1 MMNPSIPAASARTGF
16 GLTPMAAERGTLDI
30 IVSVCN
36 EAAVLAAFHAE
47 ATRVVSQLV
56 AEGTDAT
63 LVYVDDGSVD
73 ASPALLDRF
82 AAEPGVRV
90 LHLSRNFG
98 HEAAML
104 AGLDDSTADHVV
116 FLDADLQH
124 PPDMVP
130 RALAVAC
137 AGHDVVL
144 MRRDAAAAG
153 GLRRACNAAFYRG
166 LSAISSVPLEPDASD
181 FFLVGR
187 PVIEVLQ
194 REIRERTRFLR
205 GLVQWVGFRR
215 AVLTY
220 AAVPRVAGR
229 SKYHLGRLFGLARDA
244 TLAFSTAPLRI
255 AFVAAIGMLLGCLAT
270 AAFSLVG
277 WWLGKPPSGYTTIM
291 LFSTGVAAAQ
301 FGLLGILGEYV
312 GQLVDEAKGRPVYIV
327 ARRVGRDADK
337 AGRRAA

>member
-1 MMNPSIPAASARTGF
+1 MATQRT
-16 GLTPMAAERGTLDI
+16 TLDI
-30 IVSVCN
+30 IVSVYN
-36 EAAVLAAFHAE
+36 EAASLPAFHAE
-47 ATRVVSQLV
+47 ATRLV
-56 AEGTDAT
+56 AHLAAEGTDAT
-63 LVYVDDGSVD
+63 IVYVNDGSID
-73 ASPALLDRF
+73 ESPGLLDRF
-82 AAEPGVRV
+82 AAGQGVRV

-104 AGLDDSTADHVV
+104 AGLDDCDADHAV

-124 PPDMVP
+124 PPEVV
-130 RALAVAC
+130 RRAVAVAR

-144 MRRDAAAAG
+144 MRREAAPG
-153 GLRRACNAAFYRG
+153 SGLRRACNAAFYRG
-166 LSAISSVPLEPDASD
+166 LTVISALPLEPDASD

-215 AVLTY
+215 AVLSYT
-220 AAVPRVAGR
+220 AAPRTAGR

-244 TLAFSTAPLRI
+244 TLAFSTAPLRV
-255 AFVAAIGMLLGCLAT
+255 AFIAAISMLLVCLAT
-270 AAFSLVG
+270 AVYSLGG
-277 WWLGKPPSGYTTIM
+277 WWLGNPPSGYTTIM
-291 LFSTGVAAAQ
+291 LFSTAVAAAQ

-327 ARRVGRDADK
+327 ARRMGQAADH
-337 AGRRAA
+337 AIRRAA

>member
-1 MMNPSIPAASARTGF
+1 MATQRT
-16 GLTPMAAERGTLDI
+16 TLDI
-30 IVSVCN
+30 IVSVYN
-36 EAAVLAAFHAE
+36 EAASLPAFHAE
-47 ATRVVSQLV
+47 ATRLV
-56 AEGTDAT
+56 AHLAAEGTDAT
-63 LVYVDDGSVD
+63 IVYVNDGSID
-73 ASPALLDRF
+73 ESPGLLDRF
-82 AAEPGVRV
+82 AAGQGVRV

-104 AGLDDSTADHVV
+104 AGLDDCDAEHAV

-124 PPDMVP
+124 PPEVV
-130 RALAVAC
+130 RRAVAVAR

-144 MRRDAAAAG
+144 MRREAAPG
-153 GLRRACNAAFYRG
+153 SGLRRACNAAFYRG
-166 LSAISSVPLEPDASD
+166 LTVISALPLDPDASD

-215 AVLTY
+215 AVLSYT
-220 AAVPRVAGR
+220 AAPRTAGR

-244 TLAFSTAPLRI
+244 TLAFSTAPLRV
-255 AFVAAIGMLLGCLAT
+255 AFIAAISMLLVCLAT
-270 AAFSLVG
+270 AVYSLGG
-277 WWLGKPPSGYTTIM
+277 WWLGNPPSGYTTIM
-291 LFSTGVAAAQ
+291 LFSTAVAAAQ

-327 ARRVGRDADK
+327 ARRMGQAADH
-337 AGRRAA
+337 AIRRAA

>member
-1 MMNPSIPAASARTGF
+1 MANQRT
-16 GLTPMAAERGTLDI
+16 TLDI
-30 IVSVCN
+30 IVSAYN
-36 EAAVLAAFHAE
+36 EAASLPAFHAE
-47 ATRVVSQLV
+47 ATQLV
-56 AEGTDAT
+56 AHLAAEGTDAT
-63 LVYVDDGSVD
+63 IVYVNDGSID
-73 ASPALLDRF
+73 ESPGLLDRF
-82 AAEPGVRV
+82 AVEPGVRV

-104 AGLDDSTADHVV
+104 AGLDDCDADHAV

-124 PPDMVP
+124 PPEVVR
-130 RALAVAC
+130 RAMAVAR

-144 MRRDAAAAG
+144 MRREAAPGG

-166 LSAISSVPLEPDASD
+166 LTVISALPLEPDASD

-215 AVLTY
+215 AVLSYT
-220 AAVPRVAGR
+220 AAPRTAGR

-244 TLAFSTAPLRI
+244 TLAFSTAPLRV
-255 AFVAAIGMLLGCLAT
+255 AFIAAISMLLVCLAT
-270 AAFSLVG
+270 AVYSLGG
-277 WWLGKPPSGYTTIM
+277 WWLGNPPSGYTTIM
-291 LFSTGVAAAQ
+291 LFSTAVAAAQ

-327 ARRVGRDADK
+327 ARRMGQSADH
-337 AGRRAA
+337 AIRRAA

>member
-1 MMNPSIPAASARTGF
+1 MATQRT
-16 GLTPMAAERGTLDI
+16 TLDI
-30 IVSVCN
+30 IVSVYN
-36 EAAVLAAFHAE
+36 EAASLPAFHAE
-47 ATRVVSQLV
+47 ATRLVSQLA

-63 LVYVDDGSVD
+63 IVYVNDGSID
-73 ASPALLDRF
+73 ESAGLLDRF

-104 AGLDDSTADHVV
+104 AGLDDCDADQAV

-124 PPDMVP
+124 PPEVVR
-130 RALAVAC
+130 RAMAVAR

-144 MRRDAAAAG
+144 MRREAAPGG

-166 LSAISSVPLEPDASD
+166 LAVISALPLEPDASD

-187 PVIEVLQ
+187 PVIDVLQ

-215 AVLTY
+215 AVLSYT
-220 AAVPRVAGR
+220 AAPRRSGR
-229 SKYHLGRLFGLARDA
+229 SKYHLGRLFSLARDA
-244 TLAFSTAPLRI
+244 TLAFSTAPLRV
-255 AFVAAIGMLLGCLAT
+255 AFVAAIAMLLACLAT
-270 AAFSLVG
+270 AVYSLGG
-277 WWLGKPPSGYTTIM
+277 WWLGNPPSGYTTIM
-291 LFSTGVAAAQ
+291 LFSTAVAAAQ
-301 FGLLGILGEYV
+301 FGLLGILGEYI

-327 ARRVGRDADK
+327 ARRMGHAADN
-337 AGRRAA
+337 AIRRAA

>member
-1 MMNPSIPAASARTGF
+1 MATQRT
-16 GLTPMAAERGTLDI
+16 TLDI
-30 IVSVCN
+30 IVSVYN
-36 EAAVLAAFHAE
+36 EAASLPAFHAE
-47 ATRVVSQLV
+47 ATRLVSQLA

-63 LVYVDDGSVD
+63 IVYVNDGSID
-73 ASPALLDRF
+73 ESPGLLDRF
-82 AAEPGVRV
+82 AVEPGVRV

-104 AGLDDSTADHVV
+104 AGLDDCDADHAV

-124 PPDMVP
+124 PPEVV
-130 RALAVAC
+130 RRAVAVAR

-144 MRRDAAAAG
+144 MRREAAPG
-153 GLRRACNAAFYRG
+153 SGLRRACNAAFYRG
-166 LSAISSVPLEPDASD
+166 LAVISALPLEPDASD

-215 AVLTY
+215 AVLSYT
-220 AAVPRVAGR
+220 AAPRTAGR

-244 TLAFSTAPLRI
+244 TLAFSTAPLRV
-255 AFVAAIGMLLGCLAT
+255 AFIAAISMLLVCLAT
-270 AAFSLVG
+270 AVYSLGG
-277 WWLGKPPSGYTTIM
+277 WWLGNPPSGYTTIM
-291 LFSTGVAAAQ
+291 LFSTAVAAAQ
-301 FGLLGILGEYV
+301 FGLLGILGEYI

-327 ARRVGRDADK
+327 ARRMGQAADH
-337 AGRRAA
+337 AIRRAA

>member
-1 MMNPSIPAASARTGF
+1 MATQRT
-16 GLTPMAAERGTLDI
+16 TLDI
-30 IVSVCN
+30 IVSVYN
-36 EAAVLAAFHAE
+36 EAASLPAFHAE
-47 ATRVVSQLV
+47 ATRLV
-56 AEGTDAT
+56 AHLAAEGTDAT
-63 LVYVDDGSVD
+63 IVYVNDGSID
-73 ASPALLDRF
+73 ESPGLLDRF
-82 AAEPGVRV
+82 AAGQGVRV

-104 AGLDDSTADHVV
+104 AGLDDCDADHAV

-124 PPDMVP
+124 PPEVV
-130 RALAVAC
+130 RRAVAVAR

-144 MRRDAAAAG
+144 MRREAAPG
-153 GLRRACNAAFYRG
+153 SGLRRACNAAFYRG
-166 LSAISSVPLEPDASD
+166 LTVISALPLEPDASD

-215 AVLTY
+215 AVLSYT
-220 AAVPRVAGR
+220 AAPRTAGR

-244 TLAFSTAPLRI
+244 TLAFSTAPLRV
-255 AFVAAIGMLLGCLAT
+255 AFIAAISMLLVCLTT
-270 AAFSLVG
+270 AVYSLGG
-277 WWLGKPPSGYTTIM
+277 WWLGNPPSGYATIM
-291 LFSTGVAAAQ
+291 LFSTAVAAAQ

-327 ARRVGRDADK
+327 ARRMGQAADH
-337 AGRRAA
+337 AIRRAA

>member
-1 MMNPSIPAASARTGF
+1 MATQRT
-16 GLTPMAAERGTLDI
+16 TLDI
-30 IVSVCN
+30 IVSVYN
-36 EAAVLAAFHAE
+36 EAASLPAFHAE
-47 ATRVVSQLV
+47 ATRLV
-56 AEGTDAT
+56 AHLAAEGTDAT
-63 LVYVDDGSVD
+63 IVYVNDGSID
-73 ASPALLDRF
+73 ESPGLLDRF
-82 AAEPGVRV
+82 AAGQGVRV

-104 AGLDDSTADHVV
+104 AGLDDCDAEHAV

-124 PPDMVP
+124 PPEVV
-130 RALAVAC
+130 RRAVAVAR

-144 MRRDAAAAG
+144 MRREAAPG
-153 GLRRACNAAFYRG
+153 SGLRRACNAAFYRG
-166 LSAISSVPLEPDASD
+166 LTVISALPLEPDASD

-215 AVLTY
+215 AVLSYT
-220 AAVPRVAGR
+220 AAPRTAGR

-244 TLAFSTAPLRI
+244 TLAFSTAPLRV
-255 AFVAAIGMLLGCLAT
+255 AFIAAISMLLVCLAT
-270 AAFSLVG
+270 AVYSLGG
-277 WWLGKPPSGYTTIM
+277 WWLGNPPSGYTTIM
-291 LFSTGVAAAQ
+291 LFSTAVAAAQ

-327 ARRVGRDADK
+327 ARRMGQAADH
-337 AGRRAA
+337 AIRRAA

>member
-1 MMNPSIPAASARTGF
+1 MATQRT
-16 GLTPMAAERGTLDI
+16 TLDI
-30 IVSVCN
+30 IVSVYN
-36 EAAVLAAFHAE
+36 EAASLPAFHAE
-47 ATRVVSQLV
+47 ATRLV
-56 AEGTDAT
+56 AHLAAEGTDAT
-63 LVYVDDGSVD
+63 IVYVNDGSID
-73 ASPALLDRF
+73 ESAGLLDRF

-104 AGLDDSTADHVV
+104 AGLDDCDADQAV

-124 PPDMVP
+124 PPEVVR
-130 RALAVAC
+130 RAMAVAR

-144 MRRDAAAAG
+144 MRREAAPGG

-166 LSAISSVPLEPDASD
+166 LAVISALPLEPDASD

-187 PVIEVLQ
+187 PVIDVLQ

-215 AVLTY
+215 AVLSYT
-220 AAVPRVAGR
+220 AAPRTAGR

-244 TLAFSTAPLRI
+244 TLAFSTAPLRV
-255 AFVAAIGMLLGCLAT
+255 AFVAAISMLLACLAT
-270 AAFSLVG
+270 AVYSLGG
-277 WWLGKPPSGYTTIM
+277 WWLGNPPSGYTTIM
-291 LFSTGVAAAQ
+291 LFSTAVAAAQ
-301 FGLLGILGEYV
+301 FGLLGILGEYI

-327 ARRVGRDADK
+327 ARRMGQAADN
-337 AGRRAA
+337 AIRRAA

>member
-1 MMNPSIPAASARTGF
+1 MANQRT
-16 GLTPMAAERGTLDI
+16 TLDI
-30 IVSVCN
+30 IVSVYN
-36 EAAVLAAFHAE
+36 EAASLPAFHAE
-47 ATRVVSQLV
+47 ATRLVVHLA

-63 LVYVDDGSVD
+63 IVYVNDGSID
-73 ASPALLDRF
+73 ESPGLLDRF
-82 AAEPGVRV
+82 AAGPGVRV

-104 AGLDDSTADHVV
+104 AGLDDCDADHAV

-124 PPDMVP
+124 PPEVV
-130 RALAVAC
+130 RRAVAVAR

-144 MRRDAAAAG
+144 MRREAAPG
-153 GLRRACNAAFYRG
+153 SGLRRACNAAFYRG
-166 LSAISSVPLEPDASD
+166 LAVISALPLEPDASD

-215 AVLTY
+215 AVLSYT
-220 AAVPRVAGR
+220 AAPRTAGR

-244 TLAFSTAPLRI
+244 TLAFSTAPLRV
-255 AFVAAIGMLLGCLAT
+255 AFIAAISMLLVCLAT
-270 AAFSLVG
+270 AVYSLGG
-277 WWLGKPPSGYTTIM
+277 WWLGNPPSGYTTIM
-291 LFSTGVAAAQ
+291 LFSTAVAAAQ

-327 ARRVGRDADK
+327 ARRMGQAADH
-337 AGRRAA
+337 AIRRAA

>member
-1 MMNPSIPAASARTGF
+1 MATQRT
-16 GLTPMAAERGTLDI
+16 TLDI
-30 IVSVCN
+30 IVSAYN
-36 EAAVLAAFHAE
+36 EAASLPAFHAE
-47 ATRVVSQLV
+47 ATRLVSHLA

-63 LVYVDDGSVD
+63 IVYVNDGSSD
-73 ASPALLDRF
+73 ESPGLLDRF

-104 AGLDDSTADHVV
+104 AGLDDCDADHAV

-124 PPDMVP
+124 PPEVVR
-130 RALAVAC
+130 RAMAVAR

-144 MRRDAAAAG
+144 MRREAAPG
-153 GLRRACNAAFYRG
+153 SGLRRACNAAFYRG
-166 LSAISSVPLEPDASD
+166 LTVISALPLEPDASD

-187 PVIEVLQ
+187 PVIDVLQ

-215 AVLTY
+215 AVLSYT
-220 AAVPRVAGR
+220 AAPRMAGR
-229 SKYHLGRLFGLARDA
+229 SKYHAGRLFGLARDA
-244 TLAFSTAPLRI
+244 TLAFSTAPLRV
-255 AFVAAIGMLLGCLAT
+255 AFIAAISMLLVCLAT
-270 AAFSLVG
+270 AVYSLGG
-277 WWLGKPPSGYTTIM
+277 WWLGNPPSGYTTIM
-291 LFSTGVAAAQ
+291 LFSTAVAAAQ

-327 ARRVGRDADK
+327 ARRMGQAADH
-337 AGRRAA
+337 AIRRAA

>member
-1 MMNPSIPAASARTGF
+1 MATQRT
-16 GLTPMAAERGTLDI
+16 TLDI
-30 IVSVCN
+30 IVSVYN
-36 EAAVLAAFHAE
+36 EAASLPAFHAE
-47 ATRVVSQLV
+47 ATQLVSQLA

-63 LVYVDDGSVD
+63 IVYVNDGSID
-73 ASPALLDRF
+73 ESAGLLDRF

-104 AGLDDSTADHVV
+104 AGLDDCDADHAV

-124 PPDMVP
+124 PPEVVR
-130 RALAVAC
+130 RAMAVAR

-144 MRRDAAAAG
+144 MRREAAPGG

-166 LSAISSVPLEPDASD
+166 LAVISALPLEPDASD

-187 PVIEVLQ
+187 PVIDVLQ

-215 AVLTY
+215 AVLSYT
-220 AAVPRVAGR
+220 AAPRRSGR
-229 SKYHLGRLFGLARDA
+229 SKYHLGRLFSLARDA
-244 TLAFSTAPLRI
+244 TLAFSTAPLRV
-255 AFVAAIGMLLGCLAT
+255 AYVAAIAMLLACLAT
-270 AAFSLVG
+270 AVYSLGG
-277 WWLGKPPSGYTTIM
+277 WWLGNPPSGYTTIM
-291 LFSTGVAAAQ
+291 LFSTAVAAAQ
-301 FGLLGILGEYV
+301 FGLLGILGEYI

-327 ARRVGRDADK
+327 ARRMGQAADN
-337 AGRRAA
+337 AIRRAA

>member
-1 MMNPSIPAASARTGF
+1 MATQRT
-16 GLTPMAAERGTLDI
+16 TLDI
-30 IVSVCN
+30 IVSAYN
-36 EAAVLAAFHAE
+36 EAASLPAFHAE
-47 ATRVVSQLV
+47 ATRLVSHLA

-63 LVYVDDGSVD
+63 IVYVNDGSSD
-73 ASPALLDRF
+73 ESPGLLDRF

-104 AGLDDSTADHVV
+104 AGLDDCDADHAV

-124 PPDMVP
+124 PPEVVR
-130 RALAVAC
+130 RAMAVAR

-144 MRRDAAAAG
+144 MRREAAPG
-153 GLRRACNAAFYRG
+153 SGLRRACNAAFYRG
-166 LSAISSVPLEPDASD
+166 LTVISALPLEPDASD

-187 PVIEVLQ
+187 PVIDVLQ

-215 AVLTY
+215 AVLSYT
-220 AAVPRVAGR
+220 AAPRMAGR
-229 SKYHLGRLFGLARDA
+229 SKYHAGRLFGLARDA
-244 TLAFSTAPLRI
+244 TLAFSTAPLRV
-255 AFVAAIGMLLGCLAT
+255 AFIAAISMLLVCLAT
-270 AAFSLVG
+270 AVYSLGG
-277 WWLGKPPSGYTTIM
+277 WWLGNPPSGYTTIM
-291 LFSTGVAAAQ
+291 LFSTAVAAAQ

-327 ARRVGRDADK
+327 ARRMGQSADH
-337 AGRRAA
+337 AIRRAA